1 MEFQALCA
9 LGMTWVRLEYIITG
23 ELIDRG
29 SDYSCKSTRMLLF
42 KPFTNITA
50 VARMVELDALMHVAL
65 EFALRMHHMAKIS
78 PLAHLV
84 PSGST
89 VPSRYRY

>member
-1 MEFQALCA
+1 LA
-9 LGMTWVRLEYIITG
+9 G
-23 ELIDRG
+23 EVT
-29 SDYSCKSTRMLLF
+29 KSTRVLSS
-42 KPFTNITA
+42 KPSTNITA

-78 PLAHLV
+78 PLAHCLV
-84 PSGST
+84 PSGPA